1 MTDPRLLDWG
11 GSGCAIREIA
21 AYGARRAAEIGAE
34 NVYNFSIG
42 SPSIDP
48 PPCVGKAIERLLHT
62 VPPTLL
68 HAYAPAQGL
77 PEVREAVAAYLN
89 RTFAMDYRAEDIFMT
104 DGASAAL
111 SVLARALLSPGDEAV
126 ALAPFFSEYRVFA
139 EQTGAA
145 LRVAP
150 CLPDSF
156 QPDLAALES
165 AVTPRTALVILN
177 SPNNPSGVV
186 YTRESLAAVCA
197 LLERQEREYG
207 HPIYLLADEPY
218 RELVY
223 GGAEVPFLP
232 AMYADAVYCYSFSK
246 SLSLPGE
253 RVGFLALAP
262 RAAEHD
268 RRRGG
273 LPRTGL
279 HLRVLAVPAR
289 RRGVPRQDGG
299 PLRLCGKP
307 RPHLRRAHGAGL
319 FLCEAGRRVL
329 PLPPLP
335 GAGLPRLLPPRD
347 GARHPPRPRRRLC
360 LPRLRPPRLLRRKG
374 HHRPL
379 HPSLPRT
386 GRRVSPDMTN
396 RSPAAARER
405 FVYKQRR

>member
-48 PPCVGKAIERLLHT
+48 PPCVGEAIERLLHT

-197 LLERQEREYG
+197 LLERREREYR

-268 RRRGG
+268 AVMTAVAGAYRAQGYICVSSLFQRVAAACLGKTADLSAYAENRDLIYGALTELG
-273 LPRTGL
+273 FSCAKPDGAFYLF
-279 HLRVLAVPAR
+279 LRSPEPDSRAF
-289 RRGVPRQDGG
+289 
-299 PLRLCGKP
+299 C
-307 RPHLRRAHGAGL
+307 RRAMAHDIL
-319 FLCEAGRRVL
+319 LV
-329 PLPPLP
+329 P
-335 GAGLPRLLPPRD
+335 GDDFACPGYARLAYCVAKD
-347 GARHPPRPRRRLC
+347 TIARSIPAFRALSDEYRL
-360 LPRLRPPRLLRRKG
+360 
-374 HHRPL
+374 
-379 HPSLPRT
+379 T
-386 GRRVSPDMTN
+386 
-396 RSPAAARER
+396 
-405 FVYKQRR
+405 